1 MVMEKA
7 EAAMRDDNIG
17 PWILGGAMALL
28 SLFGLFLAGAAQD
41 SVFYGTGLALFV
53 FGILFIFGLIH
64 RYVGRQAAVGLKAA
78 VMAEDFD
85 LKYVGIVA
93 AIIGAAVL
101 SIGLVGLT
109 RLLLA

>member
-1 MVMEKA
+1 VA
-7 EAAMRDDNIG
+7 
-17 PWILGGAMALL
+17 PYGG
-28 SLFGLFLAGAAQD
+28 SFGRRR
-41 SVFYGTGLALFV
+41 GTGNEHQYEGV
-53 FGILFIFGLIH
+53 
-64 RYVGRQAAVGLKAA
+64 QA

-109 RLLLA
+109 VYLL